1 MSEITSVRTP
11 AREETVPFFPV
22 ADETRIAFKQGGG
35 TGKGGL
41 VPTEVLAPP
50 KTGPV
55 EGYNNIVQ
63 FRGAKIPVAP
73 PPGVTAAPGQTFF
86 QQGAFVFAAPTGDD
100 TIAGRKY
107 LGFAPGF
114 SALSLLRAS
123 MQAQGF
129 PSGSKVIWGEGL
141 PREHQITAD
150 QARRLLAT
158 EGSAEDS
165 RGGRALQRAE
175 KALSGKLLGI
185 MNELAQR
192 QKPATPALATRT
204 PAVAPKPAP
213 VPANEARQ
221 TPPAEASSLPP
232 RVRPSTSP
240 LPPPPTFEQPS
251 PRPTAPPRDIVAEE
265 AKKQAVLDTRFAEAA
280 VKQAPSWSARADT
293 LAGLGRD
300 LSNRATGP
308 QANAANEAFARSAS
322 LVDRG
327 GRLASAVA
335 AADAGKR
342 PDVFVSGRNLP
353 LAEARA
359 ELGRLTQDADR
370 SLAALKPEIDR
381 LPKASTATSAN
392 PFDAPQRP
400 GPGVTLGSPL
410 DKLSPGVR
418 DIVEHEL
425 EQIEKDRKLGIGNPV
440 ETAIERLKRDGQYAA
455 AIALGQLF
463 PDLVQA
469 SSITPRPSS
478 PTALRSD
485 ATADGRRATLP
496 ADAAA
501 VLPTPNSANPV
512 RASAPNG
519 ESLAGPMPPPGA
531 TPPSG
536 TPPMGPTVPPEID
549 RLVPGEAQRML
560 GRTLA
565 PAGTQPSNGPP
576 AVPSATNPL
585 RPASLD
591 PDAISAPKGQT
602 LSNAMRPA
610 GAIRATQTPTVG
622 PVVPPDIDA
631 LVPPGSLTRIE
642 DLPPEQQEMVAQ
654 IAADTGRIVRVRDQL
669 LQWKNDT
676 WAPVADFKGDVT
688 RGLGDLWNAVP
699 NPVRKTIGVSGA
711 ILGAVVNPVGTAI
724 DLAGKGVDL
733 AMKTP
738 AGQKAMQPLLDA
750 ASKVGEA
757 QDYLRK
763 HPVGK
768 HLMGVWDNSIGHPDF
783 GQSVER
789 FTKGAGAVGSVVA
802 NGALAA
808 VASQL
813 ASGDIQFKSFVTA
826 SPVDL
831 TAEEAQIFR
840 EIGVVPK
847 GTRIHYAQ
855 VKYNPDPTGNPGG
868 KQTGVTATLWFASK
882 DSIFLPPGL
891 PGQLGTAQPTV
902 ALTQGADGKTSAW
915 LFSSAIL
922 GGRTDWAGMTVH
934 ATVPKSDKPGDVM
947 DVKLHRSGFVTI
959 PSSAANVP
967 LVRVGPQ
974 SADMFDLSRT
984 SPKIDP
990 GLIGSAAA
998 IRIGLTDEYIV
1009 DGVSLLKTRSRVPVK
1024 PTGRATFVQVDENNK
1039 LSLQPRVDFDA
1050 NARPV
1055 VSQMTLIG
1063 PDGGYVTEET
1073 LRKEAEERRRRG
1085 SPP

>member
-1 MSEITSVRTP
+1 LIFITKQPADLKGQFEWRAAVEAFGLNQPRERLLHNRTSSRQIASDMLDASRHFDSTTRSFGGIRMVELFNRPDRSSSNLPMSGNSEAGMSQASAGGGTP
-11 AREETVPFFPV
+11 PEFKLISGGQGLTVPFFPV

-63 FRGAKIPVAP
+63 FRGAKTPVAP

-165 RGGRALQRAE
+165 RGGRVLQRAE
-175 KALSGKLLGI
+175 QALSGKLLGI

-221 TPPAEASSLPP
+221 TPLAEASSLPP

-240 LPPPPTFEQPS
+240 LPPPTFEQPV

-280 VKQAPSWSARADT
+280 VKQAPSWGARADA

-308 QANAANEAFARSAS
+308 QANAANEAFAQAAS

-353 LAEARA
+353 LADARA

-478 PTALRSD
+478 PTASRSD
-485 ATADGRRATLP
+485 ATG
-496 ADAAA
+496 
-501 VLPTPNSANPV
+501 
-512 RASAPNG
+512 
-519 ESLAGPMPPPGA
+519 GA
-531 TPPSG
+531 
-536 TPPMGPTVPPEID
+536 EQ
-549 RLVPGEAQRML
+549 AK
-560 GRTLA
+560 A
-565 PAGTQPSNGPP
+565 
-576 AVPSATNPL
+576 
-585 RPASLD
+585 
-591 PDAISAPKGQT
+591 K
-602 LSNAMRPA
+602 
-610 GAIRATQTPTVG
+610 ATQ
-622 PVVPPDIDA
+622 
-631 LVPPGSLTRIE
+631 
-642 DLPPEQQEMVAQ
+642 DL
-654 IAADTGRIVRVRDQL
+654 
-669 LQWKNDT
+669 
-676 WAPVADFKGDVT
+676 
-688 RGLGDLWNAVP
+688 
-699 NPVRKTIGVSGA
+699 
-711 ILGAVVNPVGTAI
+711 
-724 DLAGKGVDL
+724 
-733 AMKTP
+733 TP
-738 AGQKAMQPLLDA
+738 A
-750 ASKVGEA
+750 
-757 QDYLRK
+757 
-763 HPVGK
+763 
-768 HLMGVWDNSIGHPDF
+768 
-783 GQSVER
+783 
-789 FTKGAGAVGSVVA
+789 
-802 NGALAA
+802 
-808 VASQL
+808 
-813 ASGDIQFKSFVTA
+813 
-826 SPVDL
+826 
-831 TAEEAQIFR
+831 
-840 EIGVVPK
+840 
-847 GTRIHYAQ
+847 
-855 VKYNPDPTGNPGG
+855 
-868 KQTGVTATLWFASK
+868 
-882 DSIFLPPGL
+882 
-891 PGQLGTAQPTV
+891 
-902 ALTQGADGKTSAW
+902 
-915 LFSSAIL
+915 
-922 GGRTDWAGMTVH
+922 
-934 ATVPKSDKPGDVM
+934 
-947 DVKLHRSGFVTI
+947 
-959 PSSAANVP
+959 
-967 LVRVGPQ
+967 
-974 SADMFDLSRT
+974 
-984 SPKIDP
+984 
-990 GLIGSAAA
+990 
-998 IRIGLTDEYIV
+998 
-1009 DGVSLLKTRSRVPVK
+1009 
-1024 PTGRATFVQVDENNK
+1024 
-1039 LSLQPRVDFDA
+1039 
-1050 NARPV
+1050 AR
-1055 VSQMTLIG
+1055 
-1063 PDGGYVTEET
+1063 
-1073 LRKEAEERRRRG
+1073 